1 MNKCIIYYPF
11 KINRDHPSASN
22 IRPVNIIKGFEDA
35 GYEVSIIEGNGKER
49 KNIIN
54 TIKTEISNGE
64 KYRTYFTYRVT
75 PFTYTSLFR
84 FWIS

>member
-35 GYEVSIIEGNGKER
+35 GYEVS
-49 KNIIN
+49 
-54 TIKTEISNGE
+54 
-64 KYRTYFTYRVT
+64 V
-75 PFTYTSLFR
+75 
-84 FWIS
+84 